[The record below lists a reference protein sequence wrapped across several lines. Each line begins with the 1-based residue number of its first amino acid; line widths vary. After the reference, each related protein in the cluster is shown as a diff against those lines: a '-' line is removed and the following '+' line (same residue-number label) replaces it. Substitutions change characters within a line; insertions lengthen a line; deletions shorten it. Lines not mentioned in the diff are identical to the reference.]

1 MLKNLFH
8 AQCINLISFTL
19 ALIVENNYKC
29 AERLVENKDIITLLI
44 QLMQI
49 SEEKDRDRNYKKRI
63 VKGASLLVASMT
75 SVRESD
81 DPDKL

>member
-1 MLKNLFH
+1 MKKNLFH

-19 ALIVENNYKC
+19 ALIVENDYKC
-29 AERLVENKDIITLLI
+29 AVKLVDNKEMTNLLVI
-44 QLMQI
+44 LMQI
-49 SEEKDRDRNYKKRI
+49 TEEKDRDRNYKKRI

-81 DPDKL
+81 DPEKL